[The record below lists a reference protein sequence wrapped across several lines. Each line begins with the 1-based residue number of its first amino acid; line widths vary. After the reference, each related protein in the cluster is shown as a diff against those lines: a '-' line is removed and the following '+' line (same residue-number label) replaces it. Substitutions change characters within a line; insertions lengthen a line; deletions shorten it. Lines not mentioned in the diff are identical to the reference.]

1 MDKEKVLPILGC
13 VILIFI
19 LILGVFSIKMILFPN
34 KTYEE
39 EEKEVQEEIEEALKN
54 FIPMVDLEKTSLKEV
69 LEEVDTNI
77 KKLGE
82 IEMNKVKTLKE
93 ELIYQKLKLDEDLQ
107 IKINLLKEKEQK
119 QYFLNYLDILKK
131 YSDNLSG
138 KEITS
143 LIDSIEKIFE

>member
-1 MDKEKVLPILGC
+1 MDEEKVLPILGC

-39 EEKEVQEEIEEALKN
+39 EKEVQEEIEEALKN
-54 FIPMVDLEKTSLKEV
+54 FIPMVDLEKISLKEV

-119 QYFLNYLDILKK
+119 QYFY
-131 YSDNLSG
+131 
-138 KEITS
+138 
-143 LIDSIEKIFE
+143 F